1 MAQPGGC
8 RAARRRGKRVP
19 HHACVGCVGCARERR
34 QGEEGFTLI
43 ELLIVVVVM
52 PLIVGALSLGL
63 ISVFKLQSGVSS
75 RLGDTVDSQVV
86 ASTYQND
93 VSSAL
98 TVTAASGQTGLQCG
112 QAGEYQL
119 LGLAWGGLPIKN
131 QQGDPYATVVS
142 YVEVLTG
149 GQWELVRQY
158 CTNGYSQ
165 TPVSSTTVAYNVLPP
180 CASGIASSCQR
191 SAQIFNQPGSTT
203 NQPLNVGPSGLAG
216 VLDSAANSSWVP
228 VVDATDSSLNVTRV
242 EFALAAKTATEQNA
256 YQYTLAAVPAAASPN
271 ISTGGQPITVS
282 SKAGCNFATPGT
294 GFYASSMCLVD
305 FSSLTGNNLLAAEN
319 GCLQM
324 EVDLPGGSKLY
335 FCLSISGVPVKPSGL
350 PTWQNAFL
358 GNYCSSS
365 GGGCST
371 GSPFY
376 TGISGQPALY
386 QTGSGDTTVTLKNIS
401 VITANGSQATGWWAV
416 GADAESTDAG
426 EYIGWTSDQPILVMP
441 NNSAS
446 TYSYAQWVANGD
458 AFPSDPV
465 GNACVN
471 GTGLTWQGSADS
483 VLCSVPG
490 NVNIG
495 LKTGTAMV
503 ESETPKTWTMILH
516 GGGLE
521 AAAFGLLLS

>member
-1 MAQPGGC
+1 MTAAGGC
-8 RAARRRGKRVP
+8 RAARGREGRTSP
-19 HHACVGCVGCARERR
+19 HACIACRRARR
-34 QGEEGFTLI
+34 EEGGFTLI
-43 ELLIVVVVM
+43 ELIIVVAVM

-63 ISVFKLQSGVSS
+63 ISVFSLQSGVSS

-98 TVTAASGQTGLQCG
+98 AVTTASGQTLDQCG
-112 QAGEYQL
+112 PAGEYQL
-119 LGLAWGGLPIKN
+119 LGLAWGGRAS
-131 QQGDPYATVVS
+131 GGYATVVS
-142 YVEVLTG
+142 YAEVLTG

-165 TPVSSTTVAYNVLPP
+165 TPNSSTTVAYNVEPP
-180 CASGIASSCQR
+180 CASGLISACQA
-191 SAQIFNQPGSTT
+191 SAQIFNQPTSTDAI
-203 NQPLNVGPSGLAG
+203 GLAG
-216 VLDSAANSSWVP
+216 ILDGAAATSWVP
-228 VVDATDSSLNVTRV
+228 VVDATNSSLNVTRV
-242 EFALAAKTATEQNA
+242 EFALAAKTSTDLSA
-256 YQYTLAAVPAAASPN
+256 YQYTLAAVPAAASPLA
-271 ISTGGQPITVS
+271 STGGQPISVAST
-282 SKAGCNFATPGT
+282 AGCNFATPGT
-294 GFYASSMCLVD
+294 GYYASSMCLVD
-305 FSSLTGNNLLAAEN
+305 FSSLTGNNLLAAES

-324 EVDLPGGSKLY
+324 EVNLPGGSQLY
-335 FCLSISGVPVKPSGL
+335 FCLSITGVPVSPSAL

-358 GNYCSSS
+358 GNYCSTS

-376 TGISGQPALY
+376 TGISGKPALY
-386 QTGSGDTTVTLKNIS
+386 QTGAGTTTITLKNIS

-426 EYIGWTSDQPILVMP
+426 EYIGWTSNQPILVMP
-441 NNSAS
+441 NSSGS
-446 TYSYAQWVANGD
+446 TYSYAQWMANGD
-458 AFPSDPV
+458 AFPADPV

-471 GTGLTWQGSADS
+471 GTGLTWQGSANS

-490 NVNIG
+490 NVYIG

-503 ESETPKTWTMILH
+503 ESETPTTWTMVLH

>member
-1 MAQPGGC
+1 MAC
-8 RAARRRGKRVP
+8 RRARRD
-19 HHACVGCVGCARERR
+19 
-34 QGEEGFTLI
+34 EEGFTLI
-43 ELLIVVVVM
+43 ELLIVVVIM

-98 TVTAASGQTGLQCG
+98 AVTTAAGQTLDQCG
-112 QAGEYQL
+112 PAGEYQL
-119 LGLAWGGLPIKN
+119 LGLAWGARSSG
-131 QQGDPYATVVS
+131 GYATVVS
-142 YVEVLTG
+142 YAEVLTS

-158 CTNGYSQ
+158 CTSGYST
-165 TPVSSTTVAYNVLPP
+165 TPVTSTTVAYNVEPP
-180 CASGIASSCQR
+180 CASGLTSACQA
-191 SAQIFNQPGSTT
+191 SAQVFNQPSSTDA
-203 NQPLNVGPSGLAG
+203 NGLQG
-216 VLDSAANSSWVP
+216 VLDVAAGTSWVP

-242 EFALAAKTATEQNA
+242 EFALAAKTSTDLSA
-256 YQYTLAAVPAAASPN
+256 YQYTLAAVPAAASPA

-282 SKAGCNFATPGT
+282 STAGCNFATPGT
-294 GFYASSMCLVD
+294 GYYASSMCLVD
-305 FSSLTGNNLLAAEN
+305 FSSLTGNNLLAAES

-335 FCLSISGVPVKPSGL
+335 FCLSISGVPVNPSAL

-365 GGGCST
+365 GSGCST

-376 TGISGQPALY
+376 TGISGKPALY
-386 QTGSGDTTVTLKNIS
+386 QTGSGTTTITLKNIS

-441 NNSAS
+441 NNSSS
-446 TYSYAQWVANGD
+446 TYSYSQWAANGD
-458 AFPSDPV
+458 SFPSDPV
-465 GNACVN
+465 GNACN
-471 GTGLTWQGSADS
+471 YGTGLTWQGGPYS
-483 VLCSVPG
+483 VLCSVPS

-503 ESETPKTWTMILH
+503 ESETPKTWTMTLH
-516 GGGLE
+516 GAGLE

>member
-1 MAQPGGC
+1 MARPSGC
-8 RAARRRGKRVP
+8 RAARRR
-19 HHACVGCVGCARERR
+19 ERR
-34 QGEEGFTLI
+34 PSLVARLRARREQEAGFTLI
-43 ELLIVVVVM
+43 ELLIVVAVM

-63 ISVFKLQSGVSS
+63 ISVFRLQSGVSS

-98 TVTAASGQTGLQCG
+98 AVTVATGQTLDQCG
-112 QAGEYQL
+112 PAGEYQL
-119 LGLAWGGLPIKN
+119 LGLAWGGRTS
-131 QQGDPYATVVS
+131 GGYATVVS
-142 YVEVLTG
+142 YAEILTG

-158 CTNGYSQ
+158 CTAGYSQ
-165 TPVSSTTVAYNVLPP
+165 TPDTSTTVAYNALPP
-180 CASGIASSCQR
+180 CASGITASCQA
-191 SAQIFNQPGSTT
+191 SASIFNQPGSTDS
-203 NQPLNVGPSGLAG
+203 NKLAG
-216 VLDSAANSSWVP
+216 VLDTAAQTSWVP

-256 YQYTLAAVPAAASPN
+256 YQYTLAAVPAAASPA
-271 ISTGGQPITVS
+271 ISTGGQPITIS
-282 SKAGCNFATPGT
+282 STAGCNFATPGT
-294 GFYASSMCLVD
+294 GYYASSMCLVD
-305 FSSLTGNNLLAAEN
+305 FSSLTGNNLLAAES

-324 EVDLPGGSKLY
+324 EVNLPGGSELY
-335 FCLSISGVPVKPSGL
+335 FCLSITGVPVKPSGL

-358 GNYCSSS
+358 GNYCSS
-365 GGGCST
+365 GGSGCSS

-376 TGISGQPALY
+376 TGISGKPALY
-386 QTGSGDTTVTLKNIS
+386 QTGGGTTTITLKNIS

-426 EYIGWTSDQPILVMP
+426 EYIGWTSDHPILVMP
-441 NNSAS
+441 NDSSA
-446 TYSYAQWVANGD
+446 TYSYAQWTANGD

-471 GTGLTWQGSADS
+471 GTGLTWQGNADS

-516 GGGLE
+516 GAGLE

>member
-1 MAQPGGC
+1 
-8 RAARRRGKRVP
+8 
-19 HHACVGCVGCARERR
+19 
-34 QGEEGFTLI
+34 
-43 ELLIVVVVM
+43 M

-63 ISVFKLQSGVSS
+63 ISVFSLQSGVSN

-93 VSSAL
+93 VASAL
-98 TVTAASGQTGLQCG
+98 AVTAAAGLTQDQCG
-112 QAGEYQL
+112 PSTEFQL
-119 LGLAWGGLPIKN
+119 LGLAWGSRFS
-131 QQGDPYATVVS
+131 TVVS
-142 YVEVLTG
+142 YAEVLTS
-149 GQWELVRQY
+149 GQWQLVRQY
-158 CTNGYSQ
+158 CTGGYSQ
-165 TPVSSTTVAYNVLPP
+165 TPDNSTVVAYNVEAP
-180 CASGIASSCQR
+180 CASGVSSPCQA
-191 SAQIFNQPGSTT
+191 SAQVFYQPTQTDS
-203 NQPLNVGPSGLAG
+203 NHLAG
-216 VLDSAANSSWVP
+216 VLDTAAENAWVP
-228 VVDATDSSLNVTRV
+228 VVDATDATQNVTRV
-242 EFALAAKTATEQNA
+242 EFALTAQAPGQSSSSA
-256 YQYTLAAVPAAASPN
+256 YQYTLAAVPAAASPA

-282 SKAGCNFATPGT
+282 STAGCNFATPGT
-294 GFYASSMCLVD
+294 GYYASSMCLVD
-305 FSSLTGNNLLAAEN
+305 FSSLTGNNLLAAES
-319 GCLQM
+319 GCLEM
-324 EVDLPGGSKLY
+324 EINLPGGSKLY
-335 FCLSISGVPVKPSGL
+335 FCISITGTPIKPSGL

-358 GNYCSSS
+358 GNYCSTS
-365 GGGCST
+365 GSGCSS

-376 TGISGQPALY
+376 TGIGGQPALY
-386 QTGSGDTTVTLKNIS
+386 QTGSGTTTITLKNIS

-441 NNSAS
+441 NNLST

-465 GNACVN
+465 GNACVS

-503 ESETPKTWTMILH
+503 ESETPKTWTMTLH
-516 GGGLE
+516 GAGLE